1 MRFSCCSAYC
11 STDTNPIKSARL
23 CPTCRGVY
31 LNLNFSRKDCGILDW
46 QPESYWRPRISSTR
60 RTIKLPKE
68 MSQEAYNLLSEL
80 LHAKFSMRAGDARGG
95 AGNIA

>member
-1 MRFSCCSAYC
+1 VHNHSCYAVHSCSPHHNHLRVCSA
-11 STDTNPIKSARL
+11 
-23 CPTCRGVY
+23 CRGVY

-68 MSQEAYNLLSEL
+68 LSQEAYNLLCEL
-80 LHAKFSMRAGDARGG
+80 LHAKFSMRAGDGVG
-95 AGNIA
+95 SIA